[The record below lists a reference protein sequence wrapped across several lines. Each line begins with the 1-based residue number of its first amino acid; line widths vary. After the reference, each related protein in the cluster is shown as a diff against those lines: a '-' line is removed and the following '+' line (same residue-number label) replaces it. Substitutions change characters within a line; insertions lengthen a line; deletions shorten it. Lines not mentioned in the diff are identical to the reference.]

1 MAQSSG
7 AEPEDEMA
15 ATGGEDT
22 VDDRIIEQGAIVFR
36 GYVVEAMRTDNPDVH
51 LDSEDLGG
59 RPQEGQDPQIKE
71 IVQHLLVIADEL
83 NRNAELEHLI
93 DTVEFDSAQDLFFTV
108 ARKIFDDGINWGRI
122 VALFHF
128 GYKLIYKA
136 ITCNHSDIIRK
147 IIGWVLQ
154 FLREN
159 ALRWIRAQG
168 GWEAVQAQFQSLS
181 WHSVAI
187 FVAGV
192 LTGALVCWKVS
203 S

>member
-108 ARKIFDDGINWGRI
+108 FRKIFDDGINWGRI

-128 GYKLIYKA
+128 GYKLI
-136 ITCNHSDIIRK
+136 
-147 IIGWVLQ
+147 
-154 FLREN
+154 
-159 ALRWIRAQG
+159 
-168 GWEAVQAQFQSLS
+168 
-181 WHSVAI
+181 
-187 FVAGV
+187 
-192 LTGALVCWKVS
+192 
-203 S
+203 